1 MITDTISVPEIH
13 CDHCKSS
20 IEGALSPLEGV
31 SNATVD
37 IAASHVAVTYDPDAI
52 GRSQLVDA
60 IEEQGYDVP

>member
-31 SNATVD
+31 SDATVD
-37 IAASHVAVTYDPDAI
+37 IAARHVAVTYDPDAI